1 MSFNVNVLSQINDSE
16 MDVFIYSEID
26 ISALKVLYSN
36 CIRIGNID
44 NSNIH
49 VATIHPDLWFSN
61 LYSLFSHC
69 LSVVPRR
76 PSYNLTFFEEDQIV
90 KLTLVSEVIEFES
103 DQELEYFFKE
113 TCKFKNISLF
123 SICKFIDLSTL
134 KSRWSLRYNDITNTS
149 TLRNNKIDSLI
160 NI

>member
-16 MDVFIYSEID
+16 IDVFIYSDVD

-49 VATIHPDLWFSN
+49 VATIHPDLWFGN

-76 PSYNLTFFEEDQIV
+76 PSYDLTFFEEDQII

-103 DQELEYFFKE
+103 DKELEYFFKE

-134 KSRWSLRYNDITNTS
+134 KSRWSIRYNDITNIS

>member
-1 MSFNVNVLSQINDSE
+1 MSFNVSVFSQINDSE
-16 MDVFIYSEID
+16 IDVFIYSDVD

-76 PSYNLTFFEEDQIV
+76 PTYSLIFFEEGQIM
-90 KLTLVSEVIEFES
+90 KKSLASEVSEFES
-103 DQELEYFFKE
+103 DEDLEHFFKE

-134 KSRWSLRYNDITNTS
+134 KSRWSIRYNDITNTS
-149 TLRNNKIDSLI
+149 ILRNNKIDSLI